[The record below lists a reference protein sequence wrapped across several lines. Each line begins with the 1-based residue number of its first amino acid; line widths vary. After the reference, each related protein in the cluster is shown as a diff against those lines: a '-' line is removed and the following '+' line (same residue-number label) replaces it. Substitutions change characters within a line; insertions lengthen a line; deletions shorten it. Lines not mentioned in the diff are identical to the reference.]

1 MIQALSTAASGGRA
15 MLQRIDAAAHNLAN
29 ARTTAFKRS
38 RPEFAE
44 ILGGGARQV
53 ASLRLTEQGPLEST
67 GRALDLAVDGEGYF
81 RVRQARTGEILYTR
95 AGHFLPDSEGRL
107 ATPRG
112 AVLEPEIR
120 VAGFARVVVAEDGR
134 VSGETADGRSV
145 ELGRIVLARFFDAAR
160 LEEAEPGLYRSA
172 APPTDGPAGRIL
184 QGRLEQSNVD
194 VIRELTDLVA
204 AHRALEINGKLI
216 EAADE
221 ALRAV
226 NGLRRSNA

>member
-15 MLQRIDAAAHNLAN
+15 MLHRIDAAAHNLAN

-44 ILGGGARQV
+44 VLGGGARLTGT
-53 ASLRLTEQGPLEST
+53 LRMTEQGPVEST
-67 GRALDLAVDGEGYF
+67 GRALDLAIDGEGFF
-81 RVRQARTGEILYTR
+81 RVRRPETGEILYTR
-95 AGHFLPDSEGRL
+95 SGHFLPDSEGRL
-107 ATPRG
+107 ATPGG

-120 VAGFARVVVAEDGR
+120 VAGLERIVVGEDGR
-134 VSGETADGRSV
+134 VSGETADGRRT
-145 ELGRIVLARFFDAAR
+145 ELGRIVLARVLDAAR
-160 LEEAEPGLYRSA
+160 LEEVGPGLYRASEIPQEGA
-172 APPTDGPAGRIL
+172 AGRL
-184 QGRLEQSNVD
+184 RQGHLEGSNVD

-221 ALRAV
+221 ALRAI
-226 NGLRRSNA
+226 NGLRRSNG

>member
-15 MLQRIDAAAHNLAN
+15 MLQRIDVAANNLAN

-38 RPEFAE
+38 RAEFAE
-44 ILGGGARQV
+44 ISGGGARFV
-53 ASLRLTEQGPLEST
+53 ASLRLAEAGALEAT
-67 GRALDLAVDGEGYF
+67 GRDLDLAVDGDGWF
-81 RVRQARTGEILYTR
+81 RVRHPATGEPLFTR

-107 ATPRG
+107 VTPRG

-120 VAGFARVVVAEDGR
+120 VAGFSRVVVHQDGR
-134 VSGETADGRSV
+134 VSGEAADGRRTD
-145 ELGRIVLARFFDAAR
+145 LGRIALARFLDPGR
-160 LEEAEPGLYRSA
+160 MEEAEPGLFRAASA
-172 APPTDGPAGRIL
+172 PAEGGGRIL
-184 QGRLEQSNVD
+184 QGRLEGSNVD
-194 VIRELTDLVA
+194 VVRELTDLVA

-226 NGLRRSNA
+226 AGLRRSNA

>member
-15 MLQRIDAAAHNLAN
+15 MLQRIDVVAHNLAN

-44 ILGGGARQV
+44 VLGGGARLS
-53 ASLRLTEQGPLEST
+53 ATLRLAEQGPMEST
-67 GRALDLAVDGEGYF
+67 GRSLDLAIDGDGYF
-81 RVRQARTGEILYTR
+81 RVRRPETGEILYTR
-95 AGHFLPDSEGRL
+95 AGHFVPDSEGRL
-107 ATPRG
+107 ATPHG

-120 VAGFARVVVAEDGR
+120 VAGFARVLVAEDGR
-134 VSGETADGRSV
+134 VTGETADGRRA

-160 LEEAEPGLYRSA
+160 LEEAAPGLYRSPEPELA
-172 APPTDGPAGRIL
+172 AGNGRIL
-184 QGRLEQSNVD
+184 QGRLEGSNVD
-194 VIRELTDLVA
+194 VVRELTDLVA